1 MNWLSTNYQWIVGVV
16 AMPIILLLLK
26 LWADSPKKPHESKV
40 EKTFSNNSQKA
51 IGSDNSQ
58 TANALAIETLT
69 VNVGRPRR
77 DVKAEVTHS
86 PRLAVID
93 DQDEVLALQILSTLD
108 DAFPIRLSLHELKT
122 CLPDFAIRTDDEWR
136 LAIDALSKMGFID
149 GIFPRLGFN
158 KMLRGAANLQITET
172 GREHSGQTKSEMTEY
187 IRSASPYLT
196 S

>member
-1 MNWLSTNYQWIVGVV
+1 
-16 AMPIILLLLK
+16 MPIILLLLK
-26 LWADSPKKPHESKV
+26 RWADSPKKPHESKV

-69 VNVGRPRR
+69 VNVGR
-77 DVKAEVTHS
+77 
-86 PRLAVID
+86 
-93 DQDEVLALQILSTLD
+93 
-108 DAFPIRLSLHELKT
+108 LHELKT

>member
-1 MNWLSTNYQWIVGVV
+1 VNWLSTNYQWIVGVV

-26 LWADSPKKPHESKV
+26 RWADSPKKPHESKV

-108 DAFPIRLSLHELKT
+108 DAFPIKLSCE
-122 CLPDFAIRTDDEWR
+122 
-136 LAIDALSKMGFID
+136 SV
-149 GIFPRLGFN
+149 
-158 KMLRGAANLQITET
+158 
-172 GREHSGQTKSEMTEY
+172 
-187 IRSASPYLT
+187 SA
-196 S
+196 